1 MRTRRFF
8 ETQNQWD
15 SMCSS
20 ACMFDEK
27 FCENISIG
35 LNVTLKNI
43 PKNVASVTLFSGHF
57 FLIVNFKVTVRKH
70 LLLINTL
77 KGTSNINIKHSSS
90 VKACSMNKLTIY
102 ISFKMYYNKLWCGFV
117 SLYKLCSVK
126 MKPLLY

>member
-1 MRTRRFF
+1 
-8 ETQNQWD
+8 
-15 SMCSS
+15 
-20 ACMFDEK
+20 MFDEK

-90 VKACSMNKLTIY
+90 VKSCSMNKLTIY
-102 ISFKMYYNKLWCGFV
+102 ITCKMYYNKLWCGVV

-126 MKPLLY
+126 MKPL